1 MELSLSESPLL
12 EAHHPCVFETISQG
26 LWQQGYIVL
35 ENAIP
40 PLVFASLESNFLK
53 LNENT
58 FSQAGIG
65 RGRDHTANNFVRNDK
80 IVWLENNSELA
91 DWFAWIDTLKQEL
104 NRRLFLG
111 LFDFECHYSIYKP
124 GDFYKT
130 HVDAFRGRSNRKLT
144 MVTYFNRG
152 WQPQDGGELAI
163 YETDKVTKI
172 TTVYPERNTLVLFL
186 SEDFPH
192 EVLTTHRDRY
202 SLAGWFRVNNST
214 AEHIDPP
221 L

>member
-12 EAHHPCVFETISQG
+12 ATHHPCVFETISRG
-26 LWQQGYIVL
+26 LWQQGYVVL

-40 PLVFASLESNFLK
+40 PSVFATLENNFLK

-58 FSQAGIG
+58 FSEAGIG

-80 IVWLENNSELA
+80 IVWLENDSELA
-91 DWFAWIDTLKQEL
+91 DWFDWIDTLKQEL

-152 WQPQDGGELAI
+152 WQPQDGGGLVI
-163 YETDKVTKI
+163 YGADKVTRI